1 MLQRII
7 KGEDGCTLAA
17 SCFHC
22 PAPDCTLGEGVGGS
36 SLKVT
41 PDLHRQL
48 HHRCAEGHTTLQ
60 VSMELGLSQ
69 RTVQKY
75 LQRPVAQR

>member
-22 PAPDCTLGEGVGGS
+22 PAPD
-36 SLKVT
+36 
-41 PDLHRQL
+41 
-48 HHRCAEGHTTLQ
+48 
-60 VSMELGLSQ
+60 
-69 RTVQKY
+69 
-75 LQRPVAQR
+75 